1 MKRFLATVCATLW
14 VLPSALYAQGLGAS
28 QLILTNSSGGGV
40 ILQPNPAASSAITYT
55 LPADLTAGTPVT
67 NARILQSDPS
77 GNLSWLDPSALA
89 WTLAGNAI
97 TGTEFLGTTNAQP
110 LVIRTNNIERMRIDA
125 AGNVGIGTSSPTHT
139 LHVDGS
145 ARMTSLATGGAPQVV
160 FSTSTGVLTTSGA
173 GSVGEVLTWT
183 SSGPQWAASQM
194 EVASTIWGPTA
205 ATAAKPTAAAILI
218 SPLYIPARITVNQIR
233 VRVTTALGAAGDVG
247 VYDANGNLVLNGGAG
262 SLSPPVGLK
271 VITPAQPPANRTLN
285 PGQYYVAITW
295 NSTTGVVAGANL
307 GIAGS
312 IRRSGVINTGGGTVL
327 PATISLASITET
339 QFIYFVSLNQ

>member
-1 MKRFLATVCATLW
+1 VRN
-14 VLPSALYAQGLGAS
+14 QAS
-28 QLILTNSSGGGV
+28 QLRLYEPSGSGTNYTAFQAQAQG
-40 ILQPNPAASSAITYT
+40 ADITYT

-77 GNLSWLDPSALA
+77 GNLSWLDPSAMA
-89 WTLAGNAI
+89 WTLTGNAI

-110 LVIRTNNIERMRIDA
+110 LVIGTNSTERMRIDV

-139 LHVDGS
+139 LHVNGS

-160 FSTSTGVLTTSGA
+160 FSNSTGVLTTSGA
-173 GSVGEVLTWT
+173 GSVGDVLTWT
-183 SSGPQWAASQM
+183 SSGPQWTASQM

-205 ATAAKPTAAAILI
+205 ATVAKPTAASILI

-233 VRVTTALGAAGDVG
+233 VRVTTALGATGDVG

-262 SLSPPVGLK
+262 SLTAAAGLK
-271 VITPAQPPANRTLN
+271 TIPPIQANRTLN

-339 QFIYFVSLNQ
+339 QYIYFVSLNQ